1 MVELVTVRVTVL
13 KMPPPR
19 LKVAVLVEIVE
30 LLTVRVPALKMPPP
44 LLVAELPERVE
55 LEMLRLA
62 PPALK
67 MPPPPPFAVL
77 PEMVELVTVRVP
89 ALLKAPPLPVICA
102 PETVKPEMVKLPPAS
117 IEKILKL
124 PLLASIVSEEAPGPV
139 MVRVPAAPPIMVGS
153 TPAKVMVPVSPVL
166 KTISSL
172 PGVVLAWVIA
182 ASRDPAPE
190 AAVFRTVMVAGT
202 ILLSSWRSCGREEAL
217 RAFLFCALLKS
228 LRKAFK
234 SMERFLIPKPK

>member
-1 MVELVTVRVTVL
+1 MAAELPERVELETVRVAPELL

-44 LLVAELPERVE
+44 LLVAELPE
-55 LEMLRLA
+55 
-62 PPALK
+62 
-67 MPPPPPFAVL
+67 
-77 PEMVELVTVRVP
+77 MVELVTVRVP
-89 ALLKAPPLPVICA
+89 ALLKAPPEPVICA
-102 PETVKPEMVKLPPAS
+102 PETVTPEMLRLPPAS
-117 IEKILKL
+117 MLKILKL
-124 PLLASIVSEEAPGPV
+124 RVALLRFVGSLPLIVSEEAPRPV
-139 MVRVPAAPPIMVGS
+139 MVTVPAVPPPVGVLALIMVGS

-172 PGVVLAWVIA
+172 PGVVLASIMA
-182 ASRDPAPE
+182 CRREPEEASL
-190 AAVFRTVMVAGT
+190 VFRTVMVAGT

>member
-1 MVELVTVRVTVL
+1 M
-13 KMPPPR
+13 
-19 LKVAVLVEIVE
+19 II
-30 LLTVRVPALKMPPP
+30 
-44 LLVAELPERVE
+44 
-55 LEMLRLA
+55 
-62 PPALK
+62 
-67 MPPPPPFAVL
+67 F
-77 PEMVELVTVRVP
+77 
-89 ALLKAPPLPVICA
+89 ICA
-102 PETVKPEMVKLPPAS
+102 PETVTPEMLRSPPVAMVKM
-117 IEKILKL
+117 LKL
-124 PLLASIVSEEAPGPV
+124 RVELLGFVGSLPLMVRVEAPGPV
-139 MVRVPAAPPIMVGS
+139 MVTVPAVPPPVIGVLALIMVGS
-153 TPAKVMVPVSPVL
+153 VAAKVMVPVSPVL

-172 PGVVLAWVIA
+172 PGVMLAWVIA